1 MNERP
6 LVALSLQRHVGVLAR
21 QIRQVLAAED
31 LQVLTND
38 LSRHGR
44 IQNFVH
50 KAPLSG
56 SQRVGE
62 TTCVLF
68 LVFFHVLL
76 VIRVEN
82 LHGAFGSHD
91 RQFGT
96 GPSVV
101 GTDREDES
109 QNNGENVEN
118 KRNQ

>member
-1 MNERP
+1 MTIVRISAAVPPSNTER
-6 LVALSLQRHVGVLAR
+6 
-21 QIRQVLAAED
+21 
-31 LQVLTND
+31 
-38 LSRHGR
+38 
-44 IQNFVH
+44 
-50 KAPLSG
+50 
-56 SQRVGE
+56 

-101 GTDREDES
+101 GADREDEL
-109 QNNGENVEN
+109 QNNGKNIEN
-118 KRNQ
+118 KRNQK